1 MEKMTNSKAPLTNE
15 KCHLAVAPLK
25 AYNSFIIWVLT
36 AEFAER
42 DFFSFLILERKH
54 FSHNLLLKLIHLIV
68 YHPFLQNTVNKQ
80 MNTTLGACNVR
91 YGRMRTRWRV

>member
-42 DFFSFLILERKH
+42 DFFSFLILE
-54 FSHNLLLKLIHLIV
+54 
-68 YHPFLQNTVNKQ
+68 
-80 MNTTLGACNVR
+80 
-91 YGRMRTRWRV
+91 